1 MPRYDLIVDNKQDIF
16 VKAKLGDLLMNK
28 RVSNSLEA
36 AADKCSSRASSAREH
51 RPCSV
56 NLKC

>member
-1 MPRYDLIVDNKQDIF
+1 M
-16 VKAKLGDLLMNK
+16 KAKLGDLLMNK
-28 RVSNSLEA
+28 RVSNSLEAA